1 MTPKPPAGDFIGNTP
16 RQAFASMVVITR
28 RSFGLAGRTGE
39 SLGIDAF
46 SNEKVMA
53 GMGKEEVGG
62 KVRRD

>member
-1 MTPKPPAGDFIGNTP
+1 
-16 RQAFASMVVITR
+16 MVVITR